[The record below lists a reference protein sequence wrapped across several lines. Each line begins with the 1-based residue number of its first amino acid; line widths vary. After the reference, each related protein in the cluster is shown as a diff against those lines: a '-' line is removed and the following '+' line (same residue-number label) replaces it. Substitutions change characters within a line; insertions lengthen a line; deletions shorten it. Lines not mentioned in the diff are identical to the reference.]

1 MGSRSGPAL
10 DADTIA
16 SSIKEVQMSIAIRV
30 VMLVMGTLPSLLWGM
45 DSVVIGFLA
54 GFGICG
60 IAIAL
65 SDILP
70 LLLVLVRLRAARKL
84 YRDSIKEGGPTGVR
98 LMYECKDVLD
108 RVARYRKEKG
118 I

>member
-1 MGSRSGPAL
+1 MGSRSGL
-10 DADTIA
+10 DAATIA
-16 SSIKEVQMSIAIRV
+16 SSIKDVQMGIAIRFV
-30 VMLVMGTLPSLLWGM
+30 LLVMGALPSLLWGI
-45 DSVVIGFLA
+45 DSVVMGFLS
-54 GFGICG
+54 GLGLCC

-70 LLLVLVRLRAARKL
+70 LLLVLVRLRTARKL
-84 YRDSIKEGGPTGVR
+84 YRASMKEGGPTGVR

-108 RVARYRKEKG
+108 RVVRYRKEKG